1 MRSLGKLGMTC
12 VALRDGDVVDGWLDT
27 GGGAY
32 GEGQFG
38 VRCFELLWMMADT
51 TVTGNSL

>member
-27 GGGAY
+27 GGGLVAR
-32 GEGQFG
+32 GNLECGALHCFG
-38 VRCFELLWMMADT
+38 
-51 TVTGNSL
+51 